1 MRALLLSASLI
12 AVGAAASAGTIT
24 LAPEAVTDWKPI
36 YGTVEPRNDVPARA
50 RIGGVIEDLLVTE
63 GDRVTAGERIA
74 TIRDEKLGF
83 QIAAYDAQ
91 IEALRAQLATA
102 QTELERGETL
112 IQRGVTTRQQ
122 VDQLR
127 TTVDVTRGQLAAAE
141 ASRAVVSQQAAE
153 GDVLAPEDGRVLTVP
168 VTRGA
173 VILAGEPVATIGSG
187 GLFLRLAVPE
197 RHAGVLKEGDTI
209 RIGAGG
215 GAAEG
220 RLAKVY
226 PEIEGG
232 RVTADVEV
240 ANLPGEFVNAR
251 VPVELPVGSRD
262 ALLVPATA
270 VASRS
275 GLDFVT
281 VIEGGAEIARSVVL
295 GEPVGDRIEVLTGL
309 RVGDEVVVP

>member
-251 VPVELPVGSRD
+251 VPVALPVGNRE